1 MKHTRVR
8 SGIPTLAG
16 GIAGLGALAII
27 WTALSANSTAA
38 RFPTIPAIFE
48 AIVDNFDAAPILAY
62 TTFGVGGIWSNV
74 LWTAQNVILGVATG
88 LVLGFGT
95 GLALARIEWF
105 NRLGRLPVAI
115 LGTVPVLAVL
125 PFLTLW
131 FGSSALATNGLVIFF
146 TALTVSST
154 VQSAAVAA
162 AARYADYAATLG
174 VSSHRTTVSVIL
186 PALVPST
193 IGVVRAA
200 MAFGWGFQC
209 IAEVLGGSQG
219 AGRLIRS
226 FSDATQTA
234 GAIGVLIVVGSVAV
248 LVDALIGIT
257 GRWIVRW
264 NE

>member
-1 MKHTRVR
+1 MRVR
-8 SGIPTLAG
+8 SAVPPVAG
-16 GIAGLGALAII
+16 AVAGVLVVAAI
-27 WTALSANSTAA
+27 WSAVASVNTAA
-38 RFPTIPAIFE
+38 RFPVIPAIVT
-48 AIVDNFDAAPILAY
+48 ATIDNFDSAPILAY
-62 TTFGVGGIWSNV
+62 TTFGTGGIWSNV

-88 LVLGFGT
+88 LVVGFAT
-95 GLALARIEWF
+95 GLALARIGWF
-105 NRLGRLPVAI
+105 SRLGRLPVAI
-115 LGTVPVLAVL
+115 LGTVPVLAIL

-131 FGSSALATNGLVIFF
+131 FGNSALATSGLVIFF
-146 TALTVSST
+146 TALTVAST
-154 VQSAAVAA
+154 VQSAAAA
-162 AARYADYAATLG
+162 AEVRYADYAATLG
-174 VSSHRTTVSVIL
+174 VSRSRTTVSVIL

-200 MAFGWGFQC
+200 TAFGWGFQC

-234 GAIGVLIVVGSVAV
+234 GAIGVLIVVGVVAV
-248 LVDALIGIT
+248 VVDALIGLV

>member
-1 MKHTRVR
+1 MRVR
-8 SGIPTLAG
+8 TIGPPIAG
-16 GIAGLGALAII
+16 GIAGIVTLTLI

-38 RFPTIPAIFE
+38 RFPSIPAIFE
-48 AIVDNFDAAPILAY
+48 AVVDNFDTAPILAY
-62 TTFGVGGIWSNV
+62 TTFGVGGVWSNV
-74 LWTAQNVILGVATG
+74 LWTAQNVLLGVATG
-88 LVLGFGT
+88 LVIGFGT
-95 GLALARIEWF
+95 GLALARVGWF
-105 NRLGRLPVAI
+105 NRLGKLPVAI

-146 TALTVSST
+146 TALTVAST
-154 VQSAAVAA
+154 VQSAATAA
-162 AARYADYAATLG
+162 EIRYADYAATLG
-174 VSSHRTTVSVIL
+174 ISRRRATISVIL

-200 MAFGWGFQC
+200 AAFGWGFQC

-234 GAIGVLIVVGSVAV
+234 GAIGVLIAVGCVAV
-248 LVDALIGIT
+248 FVDALIGLA

>member
-1 MKHTRVR
+1 MRVR
-8 SGIPTLAG
+8 TAGPAVAG
-16 GIAGLGALAII
+16 GIAGIGAVALI
-27 WTALSANSTAA
+27 WTALSAGSTAA
-38 RFPTIPAIFE
+38 RFPSIPAIFD
-48 AIVDNFDAAPILAY
+48 AIRENFDVAPILAY
-62 TTFGVGGIWSNV
+62 TTFGVGGVWSNV
-74 LWTAQNVILGVATG
+74 LWTAQNVVLGVATG
-88 LVLGFGT
+88 LVIGFGT
-95 GLALARIEWF
+95 GLALARVQWF

-131 FGSSALATNGLVIFF
+131 FGNSALATNGLVIFF
-146 TALTVSST
+146 TALTVAST
-154 VQSAAVAA
+154 VQSAAVDAEV
-162 AARYADYAATLG
+162 RYADYAATLG
-174 VSSHRTTVSVIL
+174 VSPRRTTVSVIL

-200 MAFGWGFQC
+200 TAFGWGFQC

-234 GAIGVLIVVGSVAV
+234 GAIGVLIVVGCVAV

>member
-1 MKHTRVR
+1 MRVR
-8 SGIPTLAG
+8 TAGPAVAG
-16 GIAGLGALAII
+16 GIAGIGAVALI
-27 WTALSANSTAA
+27 WTVLSATSTAA
-38 RFPTIPAIFE
+38 RFPSIPSIFD
-48 AIVDNFDAAPILAY
+48 AIVENFDAAPILAY
-62 TTFGVGGIWSNV
+62 TTFGVGGVWSNV
-74 LWTAQNVILGVATG
+74 LWTAQNVLLGVAMG
-88 LVLGFGT
+88 LIIGFGT

-131 FGSSALATNGLVIFF
+131 FGNSALATSGLVIFF
-146 TALTVSST
+146 TALTVAST
-154 VQSAAVAA
+154 VQSAAVSAEV
-162 AARYADYAATLG
+162 RYADYAATLG
-174 VSSHRTTVSVIL
+174 VSPRRTTMSVIL
-186 PALVPST
+186 PALAPST

-200 MAFGWGFQC
+200 TAFGWGFQC

-234 GAIGVLIVVGSVAV
+234 GAIGVLIVVGCVAV
-248 LVDALIGIT
+248 LVDALIGIA

>member
-1 MKHTRVR
+1 VSMRVR
-8 SGIPTLAG
+8 TAVPAVAG
-16 GIAGLGALAII
+16 AIAGVLAVAAI
-27 WTALSANSTAA
+27 WSVIASFNTAA
-38 RFPTIPAIFE
+38 RFPVIPAIFQ
-48 AIVDNFDAAPILAY
+48 ATLDNFDAAPILAY
-62 TTFGVGGIWSNV
+62 TTFGTGGIWSNV
-74 LWTAQNVILGVATG
+74 LWTAQNVLLGVATG
-88 LVLGFGT
+88 LIIGFAT
-95 GLALARIEWF
+95 GLALARIPWF

-115 LGTVPVLAVL
+115 LGTVPVLAIL

-131 FGSSALATNGLVIFF
+131 FGNSALATSGLVIFF
-146 TALTVSST
+146 TALTVAST
-154 VQSAAVAA
+154 VQSAAAA
-162 AARYADYAATLG
+162 AEVRYADYAATLG
-174 VSSHRTTVSVIL
+174 VSQTRTTMSVIL

-200 MAFGWGFQC
+200 TAFGWGFQC

-234 GAIGVLIVVGSVAV
+234 GALGVLIVVGIVAV
-248 LVDALIGIT
+248 VVDALIGLA